1 MRKNIYIK
9 DEDLGLYEEAER
21 LAGDDNSLSNIIAE
35 ALKRYIAAEKA
46 KEEIVLEV
54 GRWPAKG
61 AEDTFKVSFKGRLLA
76 EDTKYNGQ
84 THSRDDR
91 GTDYQI
97 YQTAKGKIL
106 VYWKDW
112 SRWENESNTA
122 DYAVLDS
129 LPGAN
134 DVFVGEANGDMS
146 GNIPAG
152 IIEEAAKA
160 LGQTA
165 VKQLDV

>member
-61 AEDTFKVSFKGRLLA
+61 AKDTFKVSFKGRLLA
-76 EDTKYNGQ
+76 EDTAYHGQ
-84 THSRDDR
+84 TVSRDDR
-91 GTDYQI
+91 GTDWQV

-106 VYWKDW
+106 VYWKCW
-112 SRWENESNTA
+112 SSWGNESDYA
-122 DYAVLDS
+122 DYAILDN
-129 LPGAN
+129 LPEINATFIGE
-134 DVFVGEANGDMS
+134 VGVDTS
-146 GNIPAG
+146 GNIPASVV
-152 IIEEAAKA
+152 EEAAKA
-160 LGQTA
+160 LGQDP
-165 VKQLDV
+165 VKRLDI